1 MSVGRIPVGAE
12 LQARVLAPYKP
23 HCRYLK
29 SSVVELPEAGAD
41 HLVRL
46 HGELGIPSSCYIDE
60 TGHFNSVEFNICYNQ
75 LIYTLMAQCV
85 ASSILPAF
93 GAMTLGEYF
102 ARQLPDVLIHEFS
115 SKFRRPLDARAF
127 RGTVSIV
134 EAQDRR
140 KFLVLATHCTFEDG
154 HGGTAQGEVSLAIVN
169 RELASPNGGANAGAE
184 PRRAPSAER
193 G

>member
-1 MSVGRIPVGAE
+1 VSFARRAVSPE

-23 HCRYLK
+23 HCRYLLR
-29 SSVVELPEAGAD
+29 SFVEMPEPGAD

-46 HGELGIPSSCYIDE
+46 HGELSIPSSCYIDE

-85 ASSILPAF
+85 ESAILPAF
-93 GAMTLGEYF
+93 SVMTLQEYF

-127 RGTVSIV
+127 TGTVSIV

-140 KFLVLATHCTFEDG
+140 KFIVLSTHCSFEDG
-154 HGGTAQGEVSLAIVN
+154 QGGTAQGEVSLAIVN
-169 RELASPNGGANAGAE
+169 REATQRNGNADARTATRAE
-184 PRRAPSAER
+184 PS
-193 G
+193 

>member
-1 MSVGRIPVGAE
+1 MTGTRITVSPE
-12 LQARVLAPYKP
+12 LQARVLAPYKA
-23 HCRYLK
+23 HCRYLLR
-29 SSVVELPEAGAD
+29 SVVELPEPGAD

-46 HGELGIPSSCYIDE
+46 QGELSIPSSCYIDE

-75 LIYTLMAQCV
+75 LVYTLMAQCV

-93 GAMTLGEYF
+93 GAMTLSEYF

-115 SKFRRPLDARAF
+115 SKFRRPLNARAF

-134 EAQDRR
+134 EAHDRR

-154 HGGTAQGEVSLAIVN
+154 LGGTAQGEVSLAIVN
-169 RELASPNGGANAGAE
+169 RELSSNGGAHSAARVE
-184 PRRAPSAER
+184 PS
-193 G
+193 